1 MFKSSRNHMTAL
13 ESQIILFSDG
23 MKRISR
29 RTKSIGGRVI
39 AVTPIAIPA
48 VYYSVLKQFENQK
61 EHTIRDILDSK
72 IPLSTDQSKLKVL
85 FWNLCCLDGI
95 NPVTKTPHDIWSY
108 LTLGGAL
115 CSVPY
120 IFIRLKLI
128 KNRAWKKFLESKQI
142 NQSKQTIYARD
153 YHLLQSKLQ
162 IDKSKASYKVY
173 LCLFILLG
181 IAYNL
186 FDMYHTENVTR
197 KSSTNYVTSI
207 T

>member
-1 MFKSSRNHMTAL
+1 
-13 ESQIILFSDG
+13 

-29 RTKSIGGRVI
+29 RTKSIGGRSII

-61 EHTIRDILDSK
+61 EHTIRDIVDSK
-72 IPLSTDQSKLKVL
+72 ISFSTDQSKLKVL

-128 KNRAWKKFLESKQI
+128 KNRAWKKFLESKKI
-142 NQSKQTIYARD
+142 NQSKQSIYARD
-153 YHLLQSKLQ
+153 YYLLQSKLK
-162 IDKSKASYKVY
+162 IDQSKASYKEY

-181 IAYNL
+181 IVFNMI
-186 FDMYHTENVTR
+186 DMYHTENVTR
-197 KSSTNYVTSI
+197 KRSTNYVTSM